1 MKKFALNLDT
11 DSRILSVCDVIEGQT
26 YDVIVETFPKGKDVD
41 VNDYLYIDGE
51 YIYSPEP
58 KDDPAE
64 AEPTAEEDA
73 LSMIVDHEYRLTL
86 LELGVTE

>member
-1 MKKFALNLDT
+1 MYALNLEENG
-11 DSRILSVCDVIEGQT
+11 RILSVCNCLEGQI
-26 YDVIVETFPKGKDVD
+26 YEYVVDSFPDGDVTEYRYVDGKFIHDP
-41 VNDYLYIDGE
+41 L
-51 YIYSPEP
+51 PEP
-58 KDDPAE
+58 QP